1 MKSYHG
7 PTPVTADDITMA
19 KKHLADTLA
28 IKKKELALNKSK
40 ISDHKQAVASASN
53 PKSVAYNKDHIEGH
67 VKDNKVIQKVIDERQ
82 ASQKTIA
89 TLKPDRTYDDVRKAK
104 VGIMDRKAGANNG

>member
-7 PTPVTADDITMA
+7 PTPVTDDDITLA
-19 KKHLADTLA
+19 KKHLTDTLTL
-28 IKKKELALNKSK
+28 KKKELKLNNSK
-40 ISDHKQAVASASN
+40 IADHKQAVAATDN
-53 PKSVAYNKDHIEGH
+53 PESKAYNRDHIEGH
-67 VKDNKVIQKVIDERQ
+67 VKDNKAIKKVINERQ

-104 VGIMDRKAGANNG
+104 VGIMTKKAGVDNG